1 MNTGN
6 EDTMTETMNHISN
19 GPTKAADYVLGTL
32 SPSERETFEAR
43 LPGDDALRADLAF
56 WQDHF
61 LALSEAAPELEPS
74 PDGFAAIEALLDNQ
88 AKKTKN
94 DGDLII
100 VRQAEGEW
108 QQLLR
113 GVTKKT
119 LFVNQPEAA
128 ETFLLRLEPGASLP
142 AHGHNSTEECL
153 VLEGEITI
161 GRARFGVG
169 DYQVALADILHLPIV
184 SDKGALL
191 FIRGELHT

>member
-1 MNTGN
+1 MNSEN
-6 EDTMTETMNHISN
+6 KNTMTETMNHNSN
-19 GPTKAADYVLGTL
+19 GQTQAADYVLGTL
-32 SPSERETFEAR
+32 SPSEREAFEVR
-43 LPGDDALRADLAF
+43 LAGDDALRADLAF

-61 LALSEAAPELEPS
+61 LRLSETAPELEPS
-74 PDGFAAIEALLDNQ
+74 PDGFAAIEALLDRQ
-88 AKKTKN
+88 ANNAKS

-108 QQLLR
+108 QPLLR

-128 ETFLLRLEPGASLP
+128 ETFLLRLEPGARLP

-169 DYQVALADILHLPIV
+169 DYQVALADIPHLPIV

>member
-1 MNTGN
+1 MNTGT
-6 EDTMTETMNHISN
+6 EDTMKHNSN
-19 GPTKAADYVLGTL
+19 GPTKASDYVLGIL
-32 SPSERETFEAR
+32 SPSERETFETR
-43 LPGDDALRADLAF
+43 LAGNEALRADLAF

-61 LALSEAAPELEPS
+61 LALSETAPELELN
-74 PDGFAAIEALLDNQ
+74 PDGFATIEALLDGQ
-88 AKKTKN
+88 THKPK
-94 DGDLII
+94 DYGDLIV

-108 QQLLR
+108 RPLLP

-119 LFVNQPEAA
+119 LFVNQPEAT

-169 DYQVALADILHLPIV
+169 DYQVALADIQHLPVI
-184 SDKGALL
+184 SDTGALL

>member
-1 MNTGN
+1 MNSGTK
-6 EDTMTETMNHISN
+6 DTMNHNSN
-19 GPTKAADYVLGTL
+19 GPTKTADYVLGTL
-32 SPSERETFEAR
+32 SPSEREMFEAR
-43 LPGDDALRADLAF
+43 LAGNEALRADLAF

-61 LALSEAAPELEPS
+61 LALSEAAPELELN
-74 PDGFAAIEALLDNQ
+74 PDGFATIEALLDNQ

-94 DGDLII
+94 DGGLII

-108 QQLLR
+108 RPVLP
-113 GVTKKT
+113 GITKKT
-119 LFVNQPEAA
+119 LFVNQPEAT
-128 ETFLLRLEPGASLP
+128 ETFLLRLEPGASLA

-169 DYQVALADILHLPIV
+169 DYQVALADIQHLPII